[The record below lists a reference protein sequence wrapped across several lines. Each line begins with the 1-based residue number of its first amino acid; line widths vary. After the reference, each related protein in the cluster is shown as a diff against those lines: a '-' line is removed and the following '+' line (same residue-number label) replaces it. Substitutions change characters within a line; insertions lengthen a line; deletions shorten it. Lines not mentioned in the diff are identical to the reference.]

1 MVQPLSRVQQFA
13 IRGLQHSRPPCPS
26 QLPGFVQTHVHGV
39 SDAIQPSHPQSSPS
53 RPALD
58 LSQHQGLFQRVGS
71 SYQLAKLLVD
81 TDWNCS
87 FSLCNL
93 EFPRP
98 GCLFSFIRGIKEM
111 VEPVMFIL
119 SSIRMLSNEST
130 FGLAAWIFSGQ

>member
-1 MVQPLSRVQQFA
+1 M
-13 IRGLQHSRPPCPS
+13 PS
-26 QLPGFVQTHVHGV
+26 NHL
-39 SDAIQPSHPQSSPS
+39 ILSSPS

-81 TDWNCS
+81 TSWNCS